1 MGNEIVKQAKALNKM
16 GDKMFK
22 KKQYNDAIQYY
33 IESVKLMKSINNTK
47 MAEKYQKEL
56 DAAIGK
62 KAEELNNEG
71 DAALKNKD
79 FEKAIETYEKAWK
92 MLQKAGEK
100 WIKKKGNEFQ
110 KELNKSKI
118 QYAEQVLKPAAESA
132 VKEKNWES
140 AVSQYKQILKLIP
153 KSVDAKKNKM
163 FLHDLSTVYERWAD
177 EVNAK
182 GDTQYKSK
190 DYEAA
195 IESYAKSVRLIEQ
208 SDNEKKKKNFRKE
221 LSKAFQE
228 HAQEVNNVGDRL
240 WKEKNFAKAADIYAQ
255 SVKIAKEAGNEK
267 LIERFSKE
275 MFKAYSEYA
284 KQINTQGDKLFKE
297 KKWEAAADIYV
308 KSVEVARESNDPK
321 LIKNFTKEYEKAL
334 EKWAREINSLGDT
347 AMKEKKFDE
356 AMKKYQESVAIIT
369 RTRNK
374 GLIKNFTSEYH
385 NACIKLADEINRS
398 GDEKY
403 KAGDYEAAFK
413 LYDKSVQLAEIA
425 ENPSK
430 VKKYGKERNK
440 ALQKMNTD

>member
-79 FEKAIETYEKAWK
+79 YEKAIEIYEKAWK

-153 KSVDAKKNKM
+153 ESVDAKKNKM
-163 FLHDLSTVYERWAD
+163 LLHDLSTVYERWAD

-182 GDTQYKSK
+182 GDAQYKSK

-208 SDNEKKKKNFRKE
+208 SDNQKKKKNFRKE

-284 KQINTQGDKLFKE
+284 KQINNQGDKLFKE
-297 KKWEAAADIYV
+297 KKWEEAADIYV
-308 KSVEVARESNDPK
+308 KSVEVARESNNPK

-334 EKWAREINSLGDT
+334 EKWAREINSLGDA

-369 RTRNK
+369 RTGNK

-385 NACIKLADEINRS
+385 NACIKLADEINHS